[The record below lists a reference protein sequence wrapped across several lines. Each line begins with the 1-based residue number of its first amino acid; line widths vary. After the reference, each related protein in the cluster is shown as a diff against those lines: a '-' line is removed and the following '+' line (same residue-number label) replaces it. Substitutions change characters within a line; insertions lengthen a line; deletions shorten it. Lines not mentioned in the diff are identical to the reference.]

1 MSPENIYQNIV
12 ELSPFPVYVTTGED
26 MIITVANDATLK
38 AWGRDKSVLG
48 KKFSEALPE
57 LKDQPFAGL
66 IQHVLRTGEVYH
78 TENDRADLM
87 VDGRLQTY
95 YYKFTYQ
102 PMSDASGNISSVLCF
117 ASDVTE
123 LELARQE
130 VARTNQRLYNM
141 VRQAPVGI
149 CIVTGDDRIVEV
161 ANDSYLE
168 IVGKQRSELES
179 RSIWEGVPEAAESYR
194 PVLDEVFR
202 TGKPFYANEH
212 PILLVRNG
220 MEELVYVDF
229 VYEPVK
235 NTVGEVSSV
244 MVVAIE
250 ITDKVLSRK
259 AVEDSEQRALLAIE
273 ATDMGTFEV
282 DLDTGILRTSE
293 RLDVIF
299 GVEGSLSRKDFVD
312 RIHPDDIEVRA
323 EAYREMDRT
332 GRLFYEARVVWPDG
346 SVHWISVHGKV
357 EKNGQGQ
364 GVRMLGTVLDI
375 TDYIHLQQQ
384 KDDFISVASHELKT
398 PMTSVRASMQ
408 VVDRLLKSDPSSP
421 RLSEFVDKVNSNL
434 AKMQQLVESLLNVS
448 KISSGQLALHKT
460 DFVVAEMVEEC
471 CDHIRMAGEYE
482 LKTTGDTSLRVYA
495 DKHQIDQVLVNLV
508 NNAVKYAPLSKI
520 IEINISKPHEN
531 YIKVS
536 VIDFGPGIPEAKIP
550 HIFDRY
556 YRADTS
562 GIQYSGLGLGLYIS
576 ADIIKRHGG
585 DIGVVSKEGEGSEF
599 WFTLPVG

>member
-1 MSPENIYQNIV
+1 MSENIYQNIV

-48 KKFSEALPE
+48 KKFAEALPE

-66 IQHVLRTGEVYH
+66 IQHVLKTGEVYH
-78 TENDRADLM
+78 TENDRADLI

-102 PMSDASGNISSVLCF
+102 PMRDASGEISSVLCF

-130 VARTNQRLYNM
+130 VGRTNQRLYNL

-149 CIVTGDDRIVEV
+149 CIINGGDLIVEV

-168 IVGKQRSELES
+168 IVGKKRAELEN
-179 RSIWEGVPEAAESYR
+179 RSIWEGIPEAAESYR
-194 PVLDEVFR
+194 PVLDNVFR
-202 TGKPFYANEH
+202 TGKTFHAQEDPVA
-212 PILLVRNG
+212 LVRNG
-220 MEELVYVDF
+220 VEELVYVDF
-229 VYEPVK
+229 VFEPVK
-235 NTVGEVSSV
+235 NTHGEVSSV
-244 MVVAIE
+244 MVVAIDV
-250 ITDKVLSRK
+250 TDKVLSRK
-259 AVEDSEQRALLAIE
+259 AVEDSEQRTLLAIE

-282 DLDTGILRTSE
+282 DLSTGILRTSE
-293 RLDVIF
+293 RLEQIF
-299 GVEGSLSRKDFVD
+299 GLEGAMTREDFVD
-312 RIHPDDIEVRA
+312 RIHPDDLDTRN
-323 EAYREMDRT
+323 EAYRELERT

-346 SVHWISVHGKV
+346 SVHWISTHGKV
-357 EKNGQGQ
+357 EKNEEGKSA
-364 GVRMLGTVLDI
+364 RMIGTVLDI
-375 TDYIHLQQQ
+375 TDYKHLQQQ

-408 VVDRLLKSDPSSP
+408 VVDRLLRSDPSSP
-421 RLSEFVDKVNSNL
+421 RVAEFVDKVNSNL

-460 DFVVAEMVEEC
+460 DFVVADMVNEC

-482 LKTTGDTSLRVYA
+482 LKTTGDTSLHVYA

-508 NNAVKYAPLSKI
+508 NNAVKYAPLSKT
-520 IEINISKPHEN
+520 IEINISRPKDN

-536 VIDFGPGIPEAKIP
+536 VIDFGPGIPAAKVP

-562 GIQYSGLGLGLYIS
+562 GNQSSGLGLGLYIS

-585 DIGVVSKEGEGSEF
+585 DIGVVSKEEEGSEF
-599 WFTLPVG
+599 WFTLPVV